1 MRDPPSVK
9 RAGHAGIS
17 TGGEAVP
24 PPISSG
30 GAIPLRD
37 LLPQTGR
44 AVMCQSF
51 QHVRGHGTVPFVV
64 GCSRGWTAEV
74 DGSFP
79 AISGACGSASRV
91 QVAPPRNVASTRWS
105 AHHPHGS
112 RHQRRGDRRTNKQP
126 TASAPDATQRGG
138 HVCRSVPAAQ
148 RTVRPVLTA
157 GLLREPRS
165 WDAAIWSAGEPLGI
179 SSGRDVNFSG
189 KPIETSVVQSVI
201 AGSVPG
207 HEKGLEQCA

>member
-44 AVMCQSF
+44 AVFCQSF
-51 QHVRGHGTVPFVV
+51 QHVRVHGTVPFVV

-126 TASAPDATQRGG
+126 TASAPDATHEEDTYADRCPQPSAPYAPCLR
-138 HVCRSVPAAQ
+138 PAY
-148 RTVRPVLTA
+148 
-157 GLLREPRS
+157 LREPRS